1 MKGKSLNR
9 KANYSACLLGV
20 YGAILLGIG
29 IFFVLFRPALLPE
42 DIKFMEL
49 SELQLQTF
57 KEHSAPWL
65 KQVFRVLGGYIFS
78 SGTLFIYL
86 AYKPFRMFESGSW
99 TVAFIAGLSS
109 IGIMTAVN
117 FKIGSDFKWLLVL
130 LSLIWMSSLILNLI
144 AKRPSIK
151 NQ

>member
-9 KANYSACLLGV
+9 KANTSAYLLGF

-29 IFFVLFRPALLPE
+29 IFFVFFRPTLLPE

-49 SELQLQTF
+49 SELQSQTF
-57 KEHSAPWL
+57 KEFSAPWL
-65 KQVFRVLGGYIFS
+65 TQVFRVLGGYIFS

-99 TVAFIAGLSS
+99 IVAFVAGLSS
-109 IGIMTAVN
+109 IGTMTAVN
-117 FKIGSDFKWLLVL
+117 FKIGSDFKWQLTL
-130 LSLIWMSSLILNLI
+130 LSLIWMGSLILNLI
-144 AKRPSIK
+144 EKRESVK